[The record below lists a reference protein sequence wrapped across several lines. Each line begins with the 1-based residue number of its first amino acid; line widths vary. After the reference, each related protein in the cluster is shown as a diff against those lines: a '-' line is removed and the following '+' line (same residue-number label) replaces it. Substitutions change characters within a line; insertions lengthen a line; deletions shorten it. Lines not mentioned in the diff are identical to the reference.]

1 MLTLEPYEFQF
12 HYRNELTDIIVC
24 EYNPANDTNRVV
36 TDKLS
41 GDTEEMLE
49 GAVRRIERRTESGWK
64 TAEEWTTGRQ
74 GHYTKNLSAGEY
86 RLVEVKA
93 PEGYELQETPVEFT
107 IRDGMTEIPRLVM
120 RNYTTIVDVEKT
132 SAETGNLLGGARL
145 QLIDKSDGKQL
156 PSIKYLIY
164 KNMNNKLFIS
174 HKNTHLRLSLIHI

>member
-1 MLTLEPYEFQF
+1 
-12 HYRNELTDIIVC
+12 
-24 EYNPANDTNRVV
+24 
-36 TDKLS
+36 
-41 GDTEEMLE
+41 MLE
-49 GAVRRIERRTESGWK
+49 GAVLRIERRTESGWK

-145 QLIDKSDGKQL
+145 QLIDKSDGKVVREWTSEAGSGQR
-156 PSIKYLIY
+156 
-164 KNMNNKLFIS
+164 F
-174 HKNTHLRLSLIHI
+174 TG